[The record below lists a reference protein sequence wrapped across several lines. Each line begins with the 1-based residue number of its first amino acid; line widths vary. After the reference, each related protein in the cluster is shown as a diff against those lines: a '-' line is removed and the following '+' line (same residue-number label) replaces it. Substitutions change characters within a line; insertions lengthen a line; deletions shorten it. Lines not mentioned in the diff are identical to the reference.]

1 MSPRI
6 ISHRGKV
13 DLSSLE
19 NDLAGIQEAIDL
31 GVDMVEFDVR
41 KTSDNVLVCYHDES
55 INGTFISDIEF
66 EELKAL
72 NQSACEL
79 EAVINICKDKVGVNV
94 EIKEGGFEEQVVD
107 LVVSNFSYNDIFITS
122 FHPKVIRKVKFLN
135 SKLTLGL
142 LIGDSLSY
150 QTFYRVIKESVFM
163 EEFFYSK
170 ADFISPYYKLY
181 EIGLMRKFE
190 NLGIPMQLWTVN
202 DLDLLKDLI
211 NSDIHSIVTDISSK
225 IL

>member
-19 NDLAGIQEAIDL
+19 NDLVGIQEAIDL

-41 KTSDNVLVCYHDES
+41 KTSDDVLVCYHDQT
-55 INGTFISDIEF
+55 INDVFISDIKF
-66 EELKAL
+66 KDLKIL

-79 EAVINICKDKVGVNV
+79 ESVINICKYKVGVNV
-94 EIKEGGFEEQVVD
+94 EIKEAGFEERVVD

-122 FHPKVIRKVKFLN
+122 FHPKVIRKIKTLN
-135 SKLTLGL
+135 SKLTAGL
-142 LIGDSLSY
+142 LIGDSFSY
-150 QTFYRVIKESVFM
+150 NTFYKVIKEAVSM
-163 EEFFYSK
+163 KDFFYSK

-202 DLDLLKDLI
+202 DLVLLKDLI
-211 NSDIHSIVTDISSK
+211 NRDIHSIVTDVSSK